1 MERQNVLIFTKY
13 TEEEIKERLEVE
25 IEEKMKAYE
34 RNNVDC
40 RAKNIS

>member
-25 IEEKMKAYE
+25 IEEKMKA
-34 RNNVDC
+34 
-40 RAKNIS
+40 

>member
-25 IEEKMKAYE
+25 IEEKMK
-34 RNNVDC
+34 R
-40 RAKNIS
+40 K